1 MERSRLNFQYTSNFL
16 RTVKIAVST
25 QSKQHIPT
33 NFPFSLPTYLYT
45 QICKQS
51 HIRTNRDFFLL
62 LRLTIMQMEEQPHKG
77 TGEGYDHP
85 IHSQVKKVK
94 RESEKNIIGGS
105 VAHPDITRMITRQ
118 HSRSRLGL
126 AGQGQSISVGQ

>member
-1 MERSRLNFQYTSNFL
+1 
-16 RTVKIAVST
+16 
-25 QSKQHIPT
+25 
-33 NFPFSLPTYLYT
+33 
-45 QICKQS
+45 
-51 HIRTNRDFFLL
+51 
-62 LRLTIMQMEEQPHKG
+62 MEEQPHKG

-94 RESEKNIIGGS
+94 REAEKNIIGGS

-126 AGQGQSISVGQ
+126 GGQGQSISVGQ